1 MGFKSFMKKLD
12 RLNKDVDKFNSST
25 KRLKSSLNK
34 LSKNT
39 IKIPSTR
46 GKDKKAEQS
55 TGPDK
60 SPS

>member
-1 MGFKSFMKKLD
+1 MSFKSFMKKLD
-12 RLNKDVDKFNSST
+12 RLNAKVDKFNSST
-25 KRLKSSLNK
+25 KRLQTSLNK

-39 IKIPSTR
+39 IKLPSAR
-46 GKDKKAEQS
+46 GKDKKAAQS